1 MLTVGQ
7 LIAKLNIYG
16 DDTPVCVRTI
26 ERDEIN
32 LTVDVTRVKVED
44 GQIILV
50 GDLDELNQEIH

>member
-1 MLTVGQ
+1 MITVKE
-7 LIAKLNIYG
+7 LIAKLDVYG

-26 ERDEIN
+26 EREEIN

-50 GDLDELNQEIH
+50 GDLDQINGELQ